1 MTATVNSLARKL
13 LREVLQDLSRGVFA
27 FDEAASDAVSMMN
40 TPYFPRKNEI
50 AAPMA
55 IEMKDDDW
63 ARAALAGTRML
74 IAEESFDAMVQMLI
88 DAGLVPKSC
97 AAVMLDRLSARL
109 LTHASGRT
117 ETHWA
122 IRAPELIDQATR
134 LSTKAATLRCSV
146 GAPGLS

>member
-1 MTATVNSLARKL
+1 M
-13 LREVLQDLSRGVFA
+13 
-27 FDEAASDAVSMMN
+27 
-40 TPYFPRKNEI
+40 
-50 AAPMA
+50 APMKT
-55 IEMKDDDW
+55 EDDDW

-74 IAEESFDAMVQMLI
+74 IAEECFDAMLQMLI

-97 AAVMLDRLSARL
+97 VAVMLDRLSAKL
-109 LTHASGRT
+109 LMHASGRT

-122 IRAPELIDQATR
+122 IRPPELIDQATR